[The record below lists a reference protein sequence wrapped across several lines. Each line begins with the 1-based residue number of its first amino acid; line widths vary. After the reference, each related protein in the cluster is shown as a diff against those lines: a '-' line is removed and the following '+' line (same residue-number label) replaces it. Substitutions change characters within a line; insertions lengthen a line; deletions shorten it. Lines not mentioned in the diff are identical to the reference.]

1 MDYTFI
7 DIENQ
12 RYIIKKTYSLDTVKN
27 MEILSEYKWVW
38 GADIIIKSEPT
49 NKLYL
54 VQRVDDAVIL
64 ELLED

>member
-1 MDYTFI
+1 MDYNFI

-12 RYIIKKTYSLDTVKN
+12 RYIIKKTYSLDMVKDLG
-27 MEILSEYKWVW
+27 ILSEFKWLW
-38 GADIIIKSEPT
+38 SADTIIKSEPT